1 LSTLAVLKDLA
12 SSLLIVS
19 EEGSMSKRIF
29 QLLLM
34 AAMMTCT
41 SWADGDPLVGT
52 WKLNPSKCQLTDEM
66 KVQAF
71 GGNKYAFDFGGDKPV
86 TVVTDGSDQPV
97 SLGTT
102 MSVTPEGP
110 STWKFVSKKDGR
122 MISDAIWRLSAD
134 GKELTDAYTVYQPNG
149 STLRLNYVYR
159 RTAGSSGFAGTWDS
173 TSEKVNS
180 VYEIQ
185 IRPYETDGL
194 SFIDLSQ
201 QSTQNIKFDGRDY
214 PNHGPRGDY
223 VSSGRRLNDRTL
235 ELTNKIEGKV
245 KSTHRI
251 EVSPDGRTLTMTI
264 RPVSRSEPNILVF
277 DRE

>member
-1 LSTLAVLKDLA
+1 VPKDLA
-12 SSLLIVS
+12 SGLLIAS
-19 EEGSMSKRIF
+19 EEASMSKRIF
-29 QLLLM
+29 QFLLI
-34 AAMMTCT
+34 AAMMIGT
-41 SWADGDPLVGT
+41 SWAASDPLVGT

-66 KVQAF
+66 KVRAL

-86 TVVTDGSDQPV
+86 NVVTDGTDQQV

-110 STWKFVSKKDGR
+110 GTWKFVSKKDGR
-122 MISDAIWRLSAD
+122 MLSEAIWKLSAD
-134 GKELTDAYTVYQPNG
+134 GNNLSDAYTIYQPNG

-180 VYEIQ
+180 AYEIQ

-194 SFIDLSQ
+194 SFINLSE
-201 QSTQNIKFDGRDY
+201 QSTQNMKFDGRDY
-214 PNHGPRGDY
+214 LNHGRNGDY
-223 VSSGRRLNDRTL
+223 VTSGRRLNDRTL

-245 KSTHRI
+245 RSTHQVQ
-251 EVSPDGRTLTMTI
+251 VSADGRTLTMTI
-264 RPVSRSEPNILVF
+264 KPVNRSKPNILVF